1 MTALIIIGAILF
13 LIALILF
20 LPVHITA
27 VIRGEAAVFIRILFI
42 KIKLFPISEAK
53 KKKAKKATNK
63 KEKQKKTEEKKS
75 EEKEAKKEKRS
86 IPELI
91 RSVADVL
98 SVFLKQFSKHVRIRV
113 LRYKIIIGTDD
124 AAKTALLYGAAE
136 QATAYLFAALGEN
149 INFAFS
155 KKNSLVWVDFTSE
168 KTVADVKI
176 DVSINVFGA
185 LAMILPTFMAY
196 IRNFGTPKHKE
207 EDKIPSE
214 KAPGK
219 E

>member
-13 LIALILF
+13 VIALILF

-27 VIRGEAAVFIRILFI
+27 CVKDDAKVFLRILFI
-42 KIKLFPISEAK
+42 KIKLFPMKEKPEK
-53 KKKAKKATNK
+53 KEEK
-63 KEKQKKTEEKKS
+63 KEK
-75 EEKEAKKEKRS
+75 EKRN

-91 RSVADVL
+91 HSVAEVL
-98 SVFLKQFSKHVRIRV
+98 SVFLKQFSKHVKIRV
-113 LRYKIIIGTDD
+113 LRYKIIIGTGD

-136 QATAYLFAALGEN
+136 QATAYLFAVLGEN

-168 KTVADVKI
+168 KTTADVKI
-176 DVSINVFGA
+176 DVSVNVFGA

-196 IRNFGTPKHKE
+196 MRNFGTPNDKK
-207 EDKIPSE
+207 EDKIQSE

>member
-13 LIALILF
+13 VIALILF

-27 VIRGEAAVFIRILFI
+27 CVKDDAKVFLRILFI
-42 KIKLFPISEAK
+42 KIKLFPMKEK
-53 KKKAKKATNK
+53 PEK
-63 KEKQKKTEEKKS
+63 KEKKKSGKAAEKKKSEKKEEKK
-75 EEKEAKKEKRS
+75 EQEKRN

-91 RSVADVL
+91 HSVAEVL
-98 SVFLKQFSKHVRIRV
+98 SVFLKQFSKHVKIRV
-113 LRYKIIIGTDD
+113 LWYKIIIGTGD

-136 QATAYLFAALGEN
+136 QATAYLFAVLGEN

-168 KTVADVKI
+168 KTTADVKI
-176 DVSINVFGA
+176 DVSVNVFGA

-196 IRNFGTPKHKE
+196 MRNFGTPNDKK
-207 EDKIPSE
+207 EDKIQSE

>member
-1 MTALIIIGAILF
+1 MTALIIIGAIF
-13 LIALILF
+13 LVIALILF

-27 VIRGEAAVFIRILFI
+27 CVKDDAKVFLRILFI
-42 KIKLFPISEAK
+42 KIKLFPMKEKPEK
-53 KKKAKKATNK
+53 KEEK
-63 KEKQKKTEEKKS
+63 KEK
-75 EEKEAKKEKRS
+75 EKRN

-91 RSVADVL
+91 HSVAEVL
-98 SVFLKQFSKHVRIRV
+98 SVFLKQFSKHVKIRV
-113 LRYKIIIGTDD
+113 LRYKIIIGTGD

-136 QATAYLFAALGEN
+136 QATAYLFAVLGEN

-168 KTVADVKI
+168 KTTADVKI
-176 DVSINVFGA
+176 DVSVNVFGA

-196 IRNFGTPKHKE
+196 MRNFGTPNDKK
-207 EDKIPSE
+207 EDKIQSE

>member
-1 MTALIIIGAILF
+1 MTALIIIGAISLV
-13 LIALILF
+13 IALILF

-27 VIRGEAAVFIRILFI
+27 CVKDHAKVFLRILFI
-42 KIKLFPISEAK
+42 KIKLFPMKEKPEKKEK
-53 KKKAKKATNK
+53 KKKQKAAEKKKSEKKEEK
-63 KEKQKKTEEKKS
+63 KEK
-75 EEKEAKKEKRS
+75 EKRN

-91 RSVADVL
+91 HSVAEVL
-98 SVFLKQFSKHVRIRV
+98 SVFLKQFSKHVKIRV
-113 LRYKIIIGTDD
+113 LRYKIIIGTGD

-136 QATAYLFAALGEN
+136 QATAYLFGVLGEN

-168 KTVADVKI
+168 KTTADVKI
-176 DVSINVFGA
+176 DVSVNVFGA

-196 IRNFGTPKHKE
+196 MRNFGTPNDKK
-207 EDKIPSE
+207 EDKIQSE